1 MAAEQRKSGGLQVN
15 EDRAWQEKFWTAQRV
30 SWIAMALVIVVAVL
44 GLTGKGG
51 PFASASARSAS
62 GTIEYPR
69 ITRWQS
75 QEEVAVRL
83 APSAAGKVDLL
94 LSPSFARLFSIKSVV
109 PEPSS
114 VATTG
119 AGQRF
124 TFEVGPGED
133 EKTIIF
139 NVTTGR
145 PVLGQPVEARIGNL
159 QPVRMNVTVLP

>member
-1 MAAEQRKSGGLQVN
+1 MAAQQGRSGGLQVS

-30 SWIAMALVIVVAVL
+30 GWIVMALVIFAASL

-51 PFASASARSAS
+51 PLASATAGNAA
-62 GTIEYPR
+62 GMIEYPR

-75 QEEVAVRL
+75 QEDVTVRL

-94 LSPSFARLFSIKSVV
+94 LSPSFARLFSIESVV

-124 TFEVGPGED
+124 TFEVGPGEG
-133 EKTIIF
+133 EKTIAF
-139 NVTTGR
+139 AVTTGR
-145 PVLGQPVEARIGNL
+145 PVLGQPVEARIGNS
-159 QPVRMNVTVLP
+159 QPVRLNVTVLP